1 MSSALTAGFYSISSA
16 ITSPYLALW
25 FDNTQAPTPGKLP
38 FLDLWVSKFW
48 LIYSCSKYLQFRE
61 YLTPSA
67 PALLVCWIKPIP
79 ILYGDEDWPPFNLQ
93 WNFAQKGGKWSIKD
107 LNSGLYFGYNT
118 SKPQVSTPIMAVKNE
133 ILWDIVQ
140 SDMSGY
146 YQ

>member
-1 MSSALTAGFYSISSA
+1 MSSALTAGLYSISSA
-16 ITSPYLALW
+16 ITNPYLTLW
-25 FDNTQAPTPGKLP
+25 FDSISAPTPGKLL
-38 FLDLWVSKFW
+38 FLDLWVSKFGW
-48 LIYSCSKYLQFRE
+48 YTRVQKYLQFRE
-61 YLTPSA
+61 CLTPPA
-67 PALLVCWIKPIP
+67 AALLVCWIKPVP

-107 LNSGLYFGYNT
+107 SNSGLYFGYNT